1 MTASV
6 QFLTGVHTV
15 MECAV
20 GIWPS
25 TLVMVSFHLRKYVE
39 CILIASLILVIVTIK
54 FFYYIFV
61 FSLILNLSRR
71 HRRNCEPLVD
81 AFFTGTEVIQN
92 MYERLTVGS
101 SK

>member
-1 MTASV
+1 MRGWDMAVYFSDGEFSFEEICRMYIDSKFDISDRED
-6 QFLTGVHTV
+6 QIFLLYF
-15 MECAV
+15 C
-20 GIWPS
+20 
-25 TLVMVSFHLRKYVE
+25 
-39 CILIASLILVIVTIK
+39 
-54 FFYYIFV
+54 

-81 AFFTGTEVIQN
+81 AFFLPALEVIQN

>member
-1 MTASV
+1 MYIDSKFDISDRDD
-6 QFLTGVHTV
+6 QIFSIIFL
-15 MECAV
+15 
-20 GIWPS
+20 
-25 TLVMVSFHLRKYVE
+25 
-39 CILIASLILVIVTIK
+39 
-54 FFYYIFV
+54 

-81 AFFTGTEVIQN
+81 AFLPAAEVIKN